1 MKKKLIIG
9 KKANAREII
18 YQASKLTAAT
28 SAHKPQKIVANQA
41 ANIATEEWFRR
52 KVDTYI

>member
-41 ANIATEEWFRR
+41 ANIATEE
-52 KVDTYI
+52 